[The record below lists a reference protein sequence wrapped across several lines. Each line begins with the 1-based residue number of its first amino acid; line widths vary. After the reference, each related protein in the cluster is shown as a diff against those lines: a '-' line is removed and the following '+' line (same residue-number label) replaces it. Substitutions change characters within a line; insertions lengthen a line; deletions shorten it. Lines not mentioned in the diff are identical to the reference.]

1 MSLQARVHRRLQRQ
15 RDHHASV
22 LVPASADAPSLLDY
36 LAGGAALAPREP
48 LRQAAHASPE
58 AALQAAARAL
68 LLSGEPLR
76 LGLRAGALRERV
88 GWFQRLLAL
97 SPADERDEWLR
108 GQLAAAQRHPLAG
121 SPIHDALD
129 ARLFDER
136 LPDTQR
142 LRLQALW
149 LAMVAPGAVSLDAE
163 RREREQA
170 EALALLTDWL

>member
-15 RDHHASV
+15 RHSQAA
-22 LVPASADAPSLLDY
+22 VPLPAPTGGTSLLDY
-36 LAGGAALAPREP
+36 LARGAAARG
-48 LRQAAHASPE
+48 A
-58 AALQAAARAL
+58 AALQADARAL
-68 LLSGEPLR
+68 LHSGEPLR
-76 LGLRAGALRERV
+76 LGLRAGELSERV

-97 SPADERDEWLR
+97 SPADERDDWLR

-121 SPIHDALD
+121 SPIHELLD
-129 ARLFDER
+129 ARLFDPA
-136 LPDTQR
+136 LTDAQR

-149 LAMVAPGAVSLDAE
+149 LAVVAPGAVSLDAA